1 VFKYFLISI
10 ALVPLLVGVGAA
22 ARAGD
27 LERRRSALRIGWLVY
42 ATLWFGVLYYLRF
55 RWS

>member
-1 VFKYFLISI
+1 MFKYFLISI
-10 ALVPLLVGVGAA
+10 AIAPLFVGVWAA
-22 ARAGD
+22 QRRDAG
-27 LERRRSALRIGWLVY
+27 RGRSALRVGWVLY

>member
-10 ALVPLLVGVGAA
+10 ALVPILLGVSAAKERDGA
-22 ARAGD
+22 RN
-27 LERRRSALRIGWLVY
+27 RSALRVGWLVY
-42 ATLWFGVLYYLRF
+42 AVLWFGVLYYLRY